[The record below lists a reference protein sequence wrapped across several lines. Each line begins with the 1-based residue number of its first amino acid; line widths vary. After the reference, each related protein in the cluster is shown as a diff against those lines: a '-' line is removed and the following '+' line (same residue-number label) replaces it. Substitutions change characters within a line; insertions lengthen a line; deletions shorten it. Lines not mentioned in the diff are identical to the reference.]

1 MSREEMNNLLGPV
14 DDEQRPLSVAEL
26 TSGIKNVLENA
37 FPSVWVVGE
46 ISDLARPRSGH
57 VYFTLK
63 DEQSQIRA
71 VIWRGVASRLNF
83 DLEDGQQV
91 VCRGDIDVYLPRGSY
106 QLIVRQIEP
115 RGVGTLQQ
123 RLRQLQQKL
132 AAAGLFDAAHK
143 QPLPVFPRR
152 LAVVTSPTGAAIR
165 DFLEVVRH
173 RSQSVEVMIVPS
185 RVQGD
190 GAAEE
195 IARAI
200 ALVNR
205 LEPAPDVLVVTRG
218 GGSMEDL
225 WCFNEEAVVRAIFD
239 SRIPVVSAI
248 GHEIDVTLADLVAD
262 WRSLTPTEAAQR
274 VVPSTEEIA
283 ASLAHFRSRLQ
294 SSLAAVAGTA
304 RARLDAIAQRRVF
317 QKPLDQIRQW
327 ERQLDEWHARAT
339 RAAQQTLRTAR
350 QQTQARA
357 NQLESLSPL
366 AVLARGY
373 SVTLLASEGTVVRD
387 ARTLEPGDLLRTR
400 FAAGQTLSRVESV
413 EQVEQ

>member
-1 MSREEMNNLLGPV
+1 MWL
-14 DDEQRPLSVAEL
+14 
-26 TSGIKNVLENA
+26 
-37 FPSVWVVGE
+37 
-46 ISDLARPRSGH
+46 
-57 VYFTLK
+57 
-63 DEQSQIRA
+63 
-71 VIWRGVASRLNF
+71 SRLNF

-304 RARLDAIAQRRVF
+304 PRGSMRSLNAGFFRNRWIRSGNGNGNWMNGTREPLELLSRHCARHGSRRRLA
-317 QKPLDQIRQW
+317 PI
-327 ERQLDEWHARAT
+327 
-339 RAAQQTLRTAR
+339 
-350 QQTQARA
+350 
-357 NQLESLSPL
+357 SLS
-366 AVLARGY
+366 R
-373 SVTLLASEGTVVRD
+373 SVRWRCWLVAIV
-387 ARTLEPGDLLRTR
+387 
-400 FAAGQTLSRVESV
+400 
-413 EQVEQ
+413 